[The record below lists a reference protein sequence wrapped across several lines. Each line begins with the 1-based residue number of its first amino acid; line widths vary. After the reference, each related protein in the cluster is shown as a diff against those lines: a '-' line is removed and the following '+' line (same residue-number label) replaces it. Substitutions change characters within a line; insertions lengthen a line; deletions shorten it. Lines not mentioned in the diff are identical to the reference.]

1 MSYASARKGRMK
13 YNKTYKRKVIMKN
26 IIKSTLLLLCSV
38 FVFSA
43 CEDDLDHNPV
53 LKSPTTFTLNT
64 PGYADIATDLS
75 SSASLPFTWSQ
86 PDYGFPVAAEYELQ
100 VSTTNDWSVSD
111 ADAAADETGE
121 TIPTYVTVGTPT
133 GKCSTSIDAAD
144 VAKAMQQMEQ
154 WPEDAVP
161 ASQILYVRA
170 VSTLAGNTIYSN
182 VVEINTVPYYVELR
196 DAAPLLWYAVGNFI
210 GGGWG
215 NGADQIGNGLM
226 PMFPAEDAEFD
237 KKTGTGIIDL
247 TFYVPE
253 GGQFK
258 FVQIPGNWDIQKNYE
273 SFFGSGDNEYF
284 ESNSDGNLCLK
295 EGKAGFYT
303 ATFNT
308 EKDEVSIEPASNISG
323 TDYQTICMPG
333 DYNGWD
339 AALNPLT
346 LCAVKDGGRSHI
358 WMLDYKFGNC
368 LLKFAA
374 NGSWDVNWGAAG
386 FPYGTGVQNGSNIPV
401 SEGEYTVFFNDLTG
415 QYMFISK

>member
-1 MSYASARKGRMK
+1 
-13 YNKTYKRKVIMKN
+13 MKN

-38 FVFSA
+38 CLFTA

-53 LKSPTTFTLNT
+53 LQSPTSFTLNT
-64 PGYADIATDLS
+64 PGYAEMATDLS
-75 SSASLPFTWSQ
+75 TSTSLPFTWSQ
-86 PDYGFPVAAEYELQ
+86 PDYGFPAAAQYELQ
-100 VSTTNDWSVSD
+100 VSTKNDWTISD
-111 ADAAADETGE
+111 EQANADESGN

-133 GKCSTSIDAAD
+133 GVCSTAIDAAEM
-144 VAKAMQQMEQ
+144 AKAIQKMEQ
-154 WPEDAVP
+154 WPEDQVP
-161 ASQILYVRA
+161 SSQKLYVRA
-170 VSTLAGNTIYSN
+170 LSTLAGNTIYSN
-182 VVEINTVPYYVELR
+182 IVEINTVPYYVELK

-215 NGADQIGNGLM
+215 NGTDQIGNGLM
-226 PMFPAEDAEFD
+226 PMFPAKDAEFD

-295 EGKAGFYT
+295 AGKAGFYT

-308 EKDEVSIEPASNISG
+308 ATDEVSIEPATEVKG
-323 TDYQTICMPG
+323 TQYQTMGMPG

-339 AALNPLT
+339 AGGNQMT
-346 LCAVKDGGRSHI
+346 LCPVKADGISHI
-358 WMLDYKFGNC
+358 WMLNYSFDGC

-374 NGSWDVNWGAAG
+374 NGNWDVNWGGTG
-386 FPYGTGVQNGSNIPV
+386 FPYGVGVQNGSNIPV
-401 SEGEYTVFFNDLTG
+401 TAGEYTVFLNDLTG